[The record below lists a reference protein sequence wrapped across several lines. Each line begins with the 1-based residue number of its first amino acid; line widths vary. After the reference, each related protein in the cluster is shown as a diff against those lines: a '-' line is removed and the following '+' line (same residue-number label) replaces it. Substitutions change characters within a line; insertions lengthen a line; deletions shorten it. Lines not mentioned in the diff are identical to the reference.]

1 MRGTDRPLLGRLW
14 QLSFLVARRNDHKRL
29 SNVHVTPGRLAVKL
43 ALLPHSPPTRLNCT
57 LVIKERVEQRPAL
70 PVPSFDQPSGSEH
83 FEPPISEL
91 LEAPIAGPSVNPPIE
106 VRLTAE
112 RQLVPGSGLHDH
124 RGMIAVS
131 LEDNDRAN
139 TLQVE

>member
-1 MRGTDRPLLGRLW
+1 MLGRLW

-57 LVIKERVEQRPAL
+57 LVIKKRVEQSPAL
-70 PVPSFDQPSGSEH
+70 LVPSFDQPSGSER
-83 FEPPISEL
+83 
-91 LEAPIAGPSVNPPIE
+91 LEASIAGPSVNPPIE